1 MEYNI
6 SKEKKPRLRVSN
18 IYDHNASM
26 MLDKEHE
33 VERIAKVYKET
44 NKKHEELSV

>member
-1 MEYNI
+1 M
-6 SKEKKPRLRVSN
+6 SKEKKLRLQVSN
-18 IYDHNASM
+18 IYDHNAFM

-33 VERIAKVYKET
+33 AERIAKVYKET